1 MFGDKWSLKL
11 HHEILMIAP
20 MAHIK
25 AKMAIEAK
33 NIFRTPFPTSRP
45 SALTRDLKLEMTS
58 GFSGAVR
65 KVTRTQAR
73 VVIQM
78 VHNSFS

>member
-1 MFGDKWSLKL
+1 
-11 HHEILMIAP
+11 MIAP
-20 MAHIK
+20 IAHIR

-33 NIFRTPFPTSRP
+33 NILRSPLPTSRP

-65 KVTRTQAR
+65 KVAR
-73 VVIQM
+73 IQTTVVMPI
-78 VHNSFS
+78 VHKSFS